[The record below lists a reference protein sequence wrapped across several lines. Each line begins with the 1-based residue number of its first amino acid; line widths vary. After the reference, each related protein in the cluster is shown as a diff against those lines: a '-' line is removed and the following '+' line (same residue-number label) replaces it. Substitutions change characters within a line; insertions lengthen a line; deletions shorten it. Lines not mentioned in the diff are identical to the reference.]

1 MANINAAFTG
11 SVPELYTRHVGPIFF
26 EPYAA
31 DLAGRLKGLLSGKLL
46 ETACGTGI
54 VTRAIAAALPDTVS
68 ITATDLNQPM
78 IDFAKL
84 QPGVERVRWRQA
96 DAQDLPFPEQTFD
109 VVVCQ
114 FGVMFFPDKEKA
126 YREALR
132 VLKPGGRFF
141 FNVWD
146 RVESIDLVFVLNNS
160 LTKMFPDN
168 PPRFIERTA
177 MGYHDVAKIR
187 ADLAQA
193 GFMES
198 TVDTRTLPCRAD
210 SAQNVA
216 FGLVQGTPIV
226 AEITERDPAGFDKVV
241 NAATQAIAE
250 RFGPGP
256 IEASM
261 QAHIVVAIRPLG

>member
-1 MANINAAFTG
+1 MADINAAFTG
-11 SVPELYTRHVGPIFF
+11 SVPELYTRYVGPIFF
-26 EPYAA
+26 APYAA
-31 DLAGRLKGLLSGKLL
+31 DLANRVKATAPRRLL

-54 VTRAIAAALPDTVS
+54 VTRALAAALPDTVT

-84 QPGVERVRWRQA
+84 QPGAERVHWQQA
-96 DAQDLPFPEQTFD
+96 DAQDLPFPDQTFD
-109 VVVCQ
+109 IVVCQ
-114 FGVMFFPDKEKA
+114 FGVMFFPDKERA

-132 VLKPGGRFF
+132 VLKPGGHYF

-146 RVESIDLVFVLNNS
+146 RVETIGLVFILNNT

-168 PPRFIERTA
+168 PPRFIERIA
-177 MGYHDVAKIR
+177 MGYHDVANIR

-198 TVDTRTLPCRAD
+198 IFDTRALPC
-210 SAQNVA
+210 SASSARDVA
-216 FGLVQGTPIV
+216 FGLIQGTPVV
-226 AEITERDPAGFDKVV
+226 AEVTERDPAGFDKVLE
-241 NAATQAIAE
+241 AGMQAIIE

-256 IEASM
+256 IKASM
-261 QAHIVVAIRPLG
+261 QAHIVMATRPVR